1 MYIPNLDMEKDQ
13 SCYKELLSRYL
24 ENNCSPEEAEE
35 ILDFLQKDESNRIL
49 LQKMKEEFK
58 NTPHL
63 EGEHNSRLREQLLQ
77 KIKPAPLVPMY
88 HRWWTKVAIAA
99 AVILVIS
106 TGYYLLS
113 DQSSGQVE
121 NPGNLVQVN
130 QDILPGGDKAVLTLA
145 DGSRILLDTAG
156 NGTLTQQGNS
166 RVLKLNSGQLA
177 YNSAKDPA
185 TTAGDHEILY
195 NTITTPRGG
204 QFQIVLP
211 DGSKVWLNAASSLRF
226 PTDFVGGERLVE
238 VTGEAYFE
246 VAKMSAPVGGK
257 GKGSMPFIVQLED
270 GSQIRVLGTH
280 FNINAYADETS
291 VNTTLLEGSVLVKK
305 GQSIKKLVPGQQARM
320 SASGMDIVNGVDL
333 EQVVAWKNGLFN
345 FHGAS
350 LQSAM
355 RQLSRWYDV
364 EVVFEKSIPDI
375 RFGGKIQ
382 RNLKLQQI
390 INGLEDAEVH
400 FRIEGK
406 KLIVF

>member
-1 MYIPNLDMEKDQ
+1 MEKDQ
-13 SCYKELLSRYL
+13 SYYKELLTRYL
-24 ENNCSPEEAEE
+24 ENNCSPQEADE
-35 ILDFLQKDESNRIL
+35 ILDFMQKDESNRIL
-49 LQKMKEEFK
+49 LHKMNEEFK
-58 NTPHL
+58 NIPQMAV
-63 EGEHNSRLREQLLQ
+63 EHNSRLRDQLLQ
-77 KIKPAPLVPMY
+77 KIKPATVVPLNR
-88 HRWWTKVAIAA
+88 RWWARVAIAA

-113 DQSSGQVE
+113 EHKSRQAD
-121 NPGNLVQVN
+121 NAGNLVQIE
-130 QDILPGGDKAVLTLA
+130 QDILPGGDKAVLTLG
-145 DGSRILLDTAG
+145 DGTQILLDTAG
-156 NGTLTQQGNS
+156 NGTLSHQGNS
-166 RVLKLNSGQLA
+166 MVMKLNSGQLA
-177 YNSAKDPA
+177 YNSSKASA
-185 TTAGDHEILY
+185 TSSNEVLY

-238 VTGEAYFE
+238 ITGEAYFE
-246 VAKMSAPVGGK
+246 VAKFSSPVTSGK
-257 GKGSMPFIVQLED
+257 GAMPFIVQLTD
-270 GSQIRVLGTH
+270 GSQVKVLGTH
-280 FNINAYADETS
+280 FNINAYADEAS

-305 GQSIKKLVPGQQARM
+305 GKSIRKLAPGQQARM
-320 SASGMDIVNGVDL
+320 NASGMNIINGVDL

-345 FHGAS
+345 FHEES

-355 RQLSRWYDV
+355 RQISRWYDV
-364 EVVFEKSIPDI
+364 EVVFDKGIPDI

-406 KLIVF
+406 KLIVSH

>member
-1 MYIPNLDMEKDQ
+1 MEKDQ
-13 SCYKELLSRYL
+13 SYYKELLTRYL
-24 ENNCSPEEAEE
+24 ENNCSPQEADE
-35 ILDFLQKDESNRIL
+35 ILDFMQKDESNRIL
-49 LQKMKEEFK
+49 LHKMNEEFK
-58 NTPHL
+58 NIPQMAV
-63 EGEHNSRLREQLLQ
+63 EHNSRLRDQLLQ
-77 KIKPAPLVPMY
+77 KIKPASVVPLNR
-88 HRWWTKVAIAA
+88 RWWARVAIAA

-113 DQSSGQVE
+113 EHKSRQAD
-121 NPGNLVQVN
+121 NAGNLVQIE
-130 QDILPGGDKAVLTLA
+130 QDILPGGDKAVLTLG
-145 DGSRILLDTAG
+145 DGTQILLDTAG
-156 NGTLTQQGNS
+156 NGTLSHQGNS
-166 RVLKLNSGQLA
+166 RVMKLNSGQLA
-177 YNSAKDPA
+177 YNSSKSS
-185 TTAGDHEILY
+185 TTSSNEVLY

-238 VTGEAYFE
+238 ITGEAYFE
-246 VAKMSAPVGGK
+246 VAKFSSPVTSGK
-257 GKGSMPFIVQLED
+257 GAMPFIVQLTD
-270 GSQIRVLGTH
+270 GSQVKVLGTH
-280 FNINAYADETS
+280 FNINAYADEAS

-305 GQSIKKLVPGQQARM
+305 GKSIRKLAPGQQARM
-320 SASGMDIVNGVDL
+320 NASGMNIINGVDL

-345 FHGAS
+345 FHEES

-355 RQLSRWYDV
+355 RQISRWYDV
-364 EVVFEKSIPDI
+364 EVVFDKGIPDI

-406 KLIVF
+406 KLIVSH

>member
-1 MYIPNLDMEKDQ
+1 MEKDQ
-13 SCYKELLSRYL
+13 SYYKELLTRYL
-24 ENNCSPEEAEE
+24 ENNCSPQEADE
-35 ILDFLQKDESNRIL
+35 ILDFMQKDESNRIL
-49 LQKMKEEFK
+49 LHKMNEEFK
-58 NTPHL
+58 NIPQMAV
-63 EGEHNSRLREQLLQ
+63 EHNSRLRDQLLQ
-77 KIKPAPLVPMY
+77 KIKPASVVPLN
-88 HRWWTKVAIAA
+88 RSWWARVAIAA

-113 DQSSGQVE
+113 EHKSRQAD
-121 NPGNLVQVN
+121 NAGNLVQIE
-130 QDILPGGDKAVLTLA
+130 QDILPGGDKAVLTLG
-145 DGSRILLDTAG
+145 DGTQILLDTAG
-156 NGTLTQQGNS
+156 NGTLSHQGNS
-166 RVLKLNSGQLA
+166 MVMKLNSGQLA
-177 YNSAKDPA
+177 YNSSKASA
-185 TTAGDHEILY
+185 TSSNEVLY

-238 VTGEAYFE
+238 ITGEAYFE
-246 VAKMSAPVGGK
+246 VAKFSSPVTSGK
-257 GKGSMPFIVQLED
+257 GAMPFIVQLTD
-270 GSQIRVLGTH
+270 GSQVKVLGTH
-280 FNINAYADETS
+280 FNINAYADEAS

-305 GQSIKKLVPGQQARM
+305 GKSIRKLAPGQQARM
-320 SASGMDIVNGVDL
+320 NASGMNIINGVDL

-345 FHGAS
+345 FHEES

-355 RQLSRWYDV
+355 RQISRWYDV
-364 EVVFEKSIPDI
+364 EVVFDKGIPDI

-406 KLIVF
+406 KLIVSH

>member
-13 SCYKELLSRYL
+13 SYYKELLSRYL

-88 HRWWTKVAIAA
+88 HGWWTKVAIAA

-246 VAKMSAPVGGK
+246 VAKMSSPVGGK

>member
-1 MYIPNLDMEKDQ
+1 MEKDQ
-13 SCYKELLSRYL
+13 SYYKELLTRYL
-24 ENNCSPEEAEE
+24 ENNCSPQEADE
-35 ILDFLQKDESNRIL
+35 ILDFMQKDESNRIL
-49 LQKMKEEFK
+49 LHKMNEEFK
-58 NTPHL
+58 NIPQMAV
-63 EGEHNSRLREQLLQ
+63 EHNSRLRDQLLQ
-77 KIKPAPLVPMY
+77 KIKPASVVPLN
-88 HRWWTKVAIAA
+88 RSWWARVAIAA

-113 DQSSGQVE
+113 EHKSRQAD
-121 NPGNLVQVN
+121 NAGNLVQIE
-130 QDILPGGDKAVLTLA
+130 QDILPGGDKAVLTLG
-145 DGSRILLDTAG
+145 DGTQILLDTAG
-156 NGTLTQQGNS
+156 NGTLSHQGNS
-166 RVLKLNSGQLA
+166 RVMKLNSGQLA
-177 YNSAKDPA
+177 YNSSKSS
-185 TTAGDHEILY
+185 TTSSNEVLY

-238 VTGEAYFE
+238 ITGEAYFE
-246 VAKMSAPVGGK
+246 VAKFSSPVTSGK
-257 GKGSMPFIVQLED
+257 GAMPFIVQLTD
-270 GSQIRVLGTH
+270 GSQVKVLGTH
-280 FNINAYADETS
+280 FNINAYADEAS

-305 GQSIKKLVPGQQARM
+305 GKSIRKLAPGQQARM
-320 SASGMDIVNGVDL
+320 NASGMNIINGVDL

-345 FHGAS
+345 FHEES

-355 RQLSRWYDV
+355 RQISRWYDV
-364 EVVFEKSIPDI
+364 EVVFDKGIPDI

-406 KLIVF
+406 KLIVSH

>member
-1 MYIPNLDMEKDQ
+1 MEKDQ
-13 SCYKELLSRYL
+13 SYYKELLTRYL
-24 ENNCSPEEAEE
+24 ENNCSPQEADE
-35 ILDFLQKDESNRIL
+35 ILDFMQKDESNRIL
-49 LQKMKEEFK
+49 LHKMNEEFK
-58 NTPHL
+58 NIPQMAV
-63 EGEHNSRLREQLLQ
+63 EHNSRLRDQLLQ
-77 KIKPAPLVPMY
+77 KIKPATVVPLNR
-88 HRWWTKVAIAA
+88 RWWARVAIAA

-113 DQSSGQVE
+113 EHKSRQAD
-121 NPGNLVQVN
+121 NAGNLVQIE
-130 QDILPGGDKAVLTLA
+130 QDILPGGDKAVLTLG
-145 DGSRILLDTAG
+145 DGTQILLDTAG
-156 NGTLTQQGNS
+156 NGTLSHQGNS
-166 RVLKLNSGQLA
+166 RVMKLNSGQLA
-177 YNSAKDPA
+177 YNSSKSS
-185 TTAGDHEILY
+185 TTSSNEVLY

-238 VTGEAYFE
+238 ITGEAYFE
-246 VAKMSAPVGGK
+246 VAKFSSPVTSGK
-257 GKGSMPFIVQLED
+257 GAMPFIVQLTD
-270 GSQIRVLGTH
+270 GSQVKVLGTH
-280 FNINAYADETS
+280 FNINAYADEAS

-305 GQSIKKLVPGQQARM
+305 GKSIRKLAPGQQARM
-320 SASGMDIVNGVDL
+320 NASGMNIINGVDL

-345 FHGAS
+345 FHEES

-355 RQLSRWYDV
+355 RQISRWYDV
-364 EVVFEKSIPDI
+364 EVVFDKGIPDI

-406 KLIVF
+406 KLIVSH

>member
-1 MYIPNLDMEKDQ
+1 MEKDQ
-13 SCYKELLSRYL
+13 SYYKELLTRYL
-24 ENNCSPEEAEE
+24 ENNCSPQEADE
-35 ILDFLQKDESNRIL
+35 ILDFMQKDESNRIL
-49 LQKMKEEFK
+49 LHKMNEEFK
-58 NTPHL
+58 NIPQMAV
-63 EGEHNSRLREQLLQ
+63 EHNSRLRDQLLQ
-77 KIKPAPLVPMY
+77 KIKPATVVPLNR
-88 HRWWTKVAIAA
+88 RWWARVAIAA

-113 DQSSGQVE
+113 EHKSRQAD
-121 NPGNLVQVN
+121 NAGNLVQIE
-130 QDILPGGDKAVLTLA
+130 QDILPGGDKAVLTLG
-145 DGSRILLDTAG
+145 DGTQILLDTAG
-156 NGTLTQQGNS
+156 NGTLSHQGNS
-166 RVLKLNSGQLA
+166 MVMKLNSGQLA
-177 YNSAKDPA
+177 YNSSKSS
-185 TTAGDHEILY
+185 TTSSNEVLY

-238 VTGEAYFE
+238 ITGEAYFE
-246 VAKMSAPVGGK
+246 VAKFSSPVTSGK
-257 GKGSMPFIVQLED
+257 GAMPFIVQLTD
-270 GSQIRVLGTH
+270 GSQVRVLGTH
-280 FNINAYADETS
+280 FNINAYADEAS

-305 GQSIKKLVPGQQARM
+305 GKSIRKLAPGQQARM
-320 SASGMDIVNGVDL
+320 NASGMNIINGVDL

-345 FHGAS
+345 FHEES

-355 RQLSRWYDV
+355 RQISRWYDV
-364 EVVFEKSIPDI
+364 EVVFDKGIPDI

-406 KLIVF
+406 KLIVSH

>member
-1 MYIPNLDMEKDQ
+1 MEKDQ
-13 SCYKELLSRYL
+13 SYYKELLTRYL
-24 ENNCSPEEAEE
+24 ENNCSPQEADE
-35 ILDFLQKDESNRIL
+35 ILDFMQKDESNRIL
-49 LQKMKEEFK
+49 LHTMNKEFK
-58 NTPHL
+58 NIPQMAVEL
-63 EGEHNSRLREQLLQ
+63 NGRLRDQLLQ
-77 KIKPAPLVPMY
+77 KIKPAPVVPLN
-88 HRWWTKVAIAA
+88 RKWWARVAIAA

-113 DQSSGQVE
+113 EHKSRQAD
-121 NPGNLVQVN
+121 NAGNLVQIE
-130 QDILPGGDKAVLTLA
+130 QDILPGGDKAVLTLG
-145 DGSRILLDTAG
+145 DGTQILLDTAG
-156 NGTLTQQGNS
+156 NGTLSHQGNS
-166 RVLKLNSGQLA
+166 RVMKLNSGQLA
-177 YNSAKDPA
+177 YNSSKSS
-185 TTAGDHEILY
+185 TTSSNEVLY

-238 VTGEAYFE
+238 ITGEAYFE
-246 VAKMSAPVGGK
+246 VAKFSSPVTSGK
-257 GKGSMPFIVQLED
+257 GAMPFIVQLTD
-270 GSQIRVLGTH
+270 GSQVKVLGTH
-280 FNINAYADETS
+280 FNINAYADEAS

-305 GQSIKKLVPGQQARM
+305 GKSIRKLAPGQQARM
-320 SASGMDIVNGVDL
+320 NASGMNIINGVDL

-345 FHGAS
+345 FHEES

-355 RQLSRWYDV
+355 RQISRWYDV
-364 EVVFEKSIPDI
+364 EVVFDKGIPDI

-406 KLIVF
+406 KLIVSH